1 MCPQVVNF
9 VCPVRGFLTQTLN
22 VTNPTNQ
29 QCTISP
35 VIEGEQWSAA
45 PSMIFEPLQNKAYRI
60 TYRPVTMTADG
71 QKHQVVAF
79 FVHVCAGTLQDSPK
93 TCRQ

>member
-1 MCPQVVNF
+1 MNRLSLYCLVLQVVNF
-9 VCPVRGFLTQTLN
+9 VCPVRGSLTQTLN

-45 PSMIFEPLQNKAYRI
+45 PTILFEPLQNKTYVI
-60 TYRPVTMTADG
+60 TYRPLTMTVDG
-71 QKHQVVAF
+71 QKHQV
-79 FVHVCAGTLQDSPK
+79 HQ
-93 TCRQ
+93 